1 MRVIGYLPR
10 EMRVIPYQ
18 PLLQIRA
25 IGYQHVRHTL
35 PTFLTIRVIPYQLSR
50 HTLVDNLRLKE
61 HLRCTLP
68 TLRAIGYQPT
78 NSFGIPLPSI
88 CRFHHG
94 IEFGMRYQGVHHVV
108 HSASI
113 VHAATF
119 LGACP

>member
-1 MRVIGYLPR
+1 MRVIEYQPC

-18 PLLQIRA
+18 HVLQIRA

-35 PTFLTIRVIPYQLSR
+35 PTFLAIRVIPYQPSR
-50 HTLVDNLRLKE
+50 HTLVDNLRLKQ
-61 HLRCTLP
+61 HLRYTLP

-78 NSFGIPLPSI
+78 HSLGMPLPSI

-94 IEFGMRYQGVHHVV
+94 IEFDMRYQGVYHVV
-108 HSASI
+108 HSAPI
-113 VHAATF
+113 AHAATL